1 MTACHSNGGAAR
13 EPHDCAFG
21 GRGCGDF
28 ACPRCCASQ
37 STVARHARTAKVGRL
52 ELRAL
57 SPSCAIWT
65 VYHLWPASL
74 GVGAAWFS
82 ALTTAIIVSAGFGMI
97 DVRMYRH
104 LKTAVDSASEKQRRR
119 RVNIYAGAFVIAS
132 LVGVVVT

>member
-1 MTACHSNGGAAR
+1 MVALPANPMIARLAAGAVATLLVLDVMRVKVPLHVMLGLPTLGDWSYALYLCHA
-13 EPHDCAFG
+13 PC
-21 GRGCGDF
+21 
-28 ACPRCCASQ
+28 
-37 STVARHARTAKVGRL
+37 
-52 ELRAL
+52 
-57 SPSCAIWT
+57 IWT

-74 GVGAAWFS
+74 GVGAAWLS
-82 ALTTAIIVSAGFGMI
+82 ALATATIVSAGFGMI